1 MQLADVRA
9 AEAADATTISRL
21 LAEAIRGSYS
31 EILGDIPTRRLVST
45 QCALARIR
53 AEIEIPGGAPGWLG
67 WLVATGP
74 DGAVIGA
81 VAGGV
86 PVPGEGE
93 LYALAV
99 CPGSRRG
106 GVGSALLEAA
116 SRRMRAFGA
125 TEQRVTLPADRDP
138 SLSFYEHV
146 GFAPLAPL
154 APTSGTAASART
166 AGTRLNRPL

>member
-21 LAEAIRGSYS
+21 LAESIRGSYT
-31 EILGDIPTRRLVST
+31 EILGEIPTRRLISA
-45 QCALARIR
+45 QCALPRIR

-74 DGAVIGA
+74 DGTLIGA
-81 VAGGV
+81 AAGGV

-99 CPGSRRG
+99 TPDARRG
-106 GVGSALLEAA
+106 GVGTALLTAA
-116 SRRMRAFGA
+116 GERMRAFGA
-125 TEQRVTLPADRDP
+125 TEQRVTLPTEQDP
-138 SLSFYEHV
+138 SLPFYAHQ
-146 GFAPLAPL
+146 GFTPIG
-154 APTSGTAASART
+154 S
-166 AGTRLNRPL
+166 TRLNRPL

>member
-21 LAEAIRGSYS
+21 LAESIRDSYA
-31 EILGDIPTRRLVST
+31 EILGEIPTRRLVST
-45 QCALARIR
+45 QCALPRIR

-67 WLVATGP
+67 WLVATGA
-74 DGAVIGA
+74 DGELLGA

-99 CPGSRRG
+99 VPGARRS
-106 GVGSALLEAA
+106 GVGTALLAA
-116 SRRMRAFGA
+116 TSDRMRDYGA
-125 TEQRVTLPADRDP
+125 TEQRVTLPAAQDP
-138 SLSFYEHV
+138 SLPFYV
-146 GFAPLAPL
+146 KSGFAPLD
-154 APTSGTAASART
+154 
-166 AGTRLNRPL
+166 GTRLHRAL

>member
-21 LAEAIRGSYS
+21 LAESIRGSYT
-31 EILGDIPTRRLVST
+31 EILGEIPTRRLISA
-45 QCALARIR
+45 QCALPRIR

-74 DGAVIGA
+74 DGTLVGA
-81 VAGGV
+81 AAGGV

-99 CPGSRRG
+99 TPGARRRG
-106 GVGSALLEAA
+106 IGTALLTAA
-116 SRRMRAFGA
+116 GERMRAFGA
-125 TEQRVTLPADRDP
+125 TEQRVTLPAEQDP
-138 SLSFYEHV
+138 SLPFYAHQ
-146 GFAPLAPL
+146 GFVPI
-154 APTSGTAASART
+154 GV
-166 AGTRLNRPL
+166 TRLHRAL

>member
-21 LAEAIRGSYS
+21 LAECIRDSYT
-31 EILGDIPTRRLVST
+31 EILGEIPTGRLVSA
-45 QCALARIR
+45 QCALPRIR

-67 WLVATGP
+67 WLVAAAP
-74 DGAVIGA
+74 DGTVVGA

-99 CPGSRRG
+99 LPAARRAG
-106 GVGSALLEAA
+106 IGTALLAA
-116 SRRMRAFGA
+116 TSERMRAYGA
-125 TEQRVTLPADRDP
+125 TELRLTLPAAADP
-138 SLSFYEHV
+138 SLPFYERR
-146 GFAPLAPL
+146 GFAPLGDPNRH
-154 APTSGTAASART
+154 S
-166 AGTRLNRPL
+166 RPL